1 MTIHPTKHIDYSRG
15 DRVDHLFV
23 VGEAGPTPAETA
35 LLVSVTDTGLDCVLD
50 DQTAGWRDRTG
61 TKGWSLTWAEVIAAV
76 QESDHNGVVTLT
88 TVRSTADDVDESIE
102 DPRLCDCGKGDWCPL
117 WDSWTGPG
125 KDERDERVKED
136 DDSDS
141 VVLVEHTGTLEE
153 FQTEMAALRQ
163 RSVGGVDILQW
174 KHDGDPVIVVLT
186 EEQAEQLQDLLNTS
200 PTLTED
206 HPALVHLDLGLGL

>member
-1 MTIHPTKHIDYSRG
+1 MTIHSTKHVDYSRG
-15 DRVDHLFV
+15 DRLDHLFI
-23 VGEAGPTPAETA
+23 VGAAPTPETVDQTA

-50 DQTAGWRDRTG
+50 DYGTG
-61 TKGWSLTWAEVIAAV
+61 SPQTKGWSLTWAEVLSAV

-88 TVRSTADDVDESIE
+88 TVRSTADDVYESIK
-102 DPRLCDCGKGDWCPL
+102 DPRLCACGKGDWCPL
-117 WDSWTGPG
+117 WDSWDGPG
-125 KDERDERVKED
+125 KTERDERVKED
-136 DDSDS
+136 DDS

-186 EEQAEQLQDLLNTS
+186 EEQAEQLQDLLNGD
-200 PTLTED
+200 PTLNED
-206 HPALVHLDLGLGL
+206 YPALVHLDLGLGV